1 MQLDGRQREEIFLT
15 SAQSVFALVVIANF
29 TFSRLEAVA
38 LFALF
43 VPQLFLTTAAARWTH
58 ATLYLVLAAGIVYL
72 SPTARAGVRQ
82 LLPLA
87 RRRRAP

>member
-1 MQLDGRQREEIFLT
+1 
-15 SAQSVFALVVIANF
+15 V
-29 TFSRLEAVA
+29 

-58 ATLYLVLAAGIVYL
+58 AGLYLVLAVAVVCL

-82 LLPLA
+82 LLPLG
-87 RRRRAP
+87 RRRSS